1 MVSIS
6 FIKNIYGFS
15 IFGTSCCYAFV
26 VLLHL
31 ILSKNPVRKMTLYLI
46 SVFVMLSLGLASL
59 TPFINSLY
67 TEFSSYQWGMTVL
80 ITISLSLLLLYL
92 IPFKTWL
99 HKHITGIVIFFVFV
113 MVITHFFPSVLPY
126 GNAVILVACFFLLI
140 YALRTVSHTFTTY
153 KNNVFLLILF
163 VIFDLFFLYD
173 LSAISFPLI
182 LPSFTLSLWITPLLL
197 LALIYYILDQ
207 RVLESQQNLAEE
219 LKHLNES
226 YSEARESIEDVVI
239 FLART
244 IDAKDKYTE
253 GHIERVSQYAV
264 FLGERIGLSTEELET
279 LRVGAMVHDIGK
291 IVVDLNILNKPG
303 KLTDAEFE
311 EIKLHPLVGEEI
323 CRPLKSLEE
332 VIKIVRYH
340 HEKLDG
346 SGYPDGITGDDIP
359 IEVRIVTIVDIF
371 DALTTDRSY
380 RKAMKM
386 DDAIRILREDA
397 VAGKL
402 DHGLVEEFI
411 DMLSDLHGYGV

>member
-1 MVSIS
+1 M
-6 FIKNIYGFS
+6 
-15 IFGTSCCYAFV
+15 
-26 VLLHL
+26 
-31 ILSKNPVRKMTLYLI
+31 
-46 SVFVMLSLGLASL
+46 
-59 TPFINSLY
+59 
-67 TEFSSYQWGMTVL
+67 
-80 ITISLSLLLLYL
+80 
-92 IPFKTWL
+92 
-99 HKHITGIVIFFVFV
+99 
-113 MVITHFFPSVLPY
+113 
-126 GNAVILVACFFLLI
+126 
-140 YALRTVSHTFTTY
+140 
-153 KNNVFLLILF
+153 
-163 VIFDLFFLYD
+163 
-173 LSAISFPLI
+173 
-182 LPSFTLSLWITPLLL
+182 
-197 LALIYYILDQ
+197 
-207 RVLESQQNLAEE
+207 
-219 LKHLNES
+219 NES